1 MNYVDKV
8 SSRVCAVCPRMK
20 HRSFSTVFQLAHARS
35 LPLSTTQR
43 VDSDG
48 TYDATSDDETRTNDH
63 DDDGTRISSSSTSL
77 YAFAWT
83 SDDWTMRR
91 IRPKALGLARQGDV
105 AWTPR
110 LAREGC
116 ATPMTTMETRV
127 DDSFSSDVRA
137 CVRRRAS
144 VRWVDGRMCTT
155 ASSGA
160 HR

>member
-1 MNYVDKV
+1 MSKVDIV
-8 SSRVCAVCPRMK
+8 HTVCPRMK
-20 HRSFSTVFQLAHARS
+20 PRSFSTVFQLARARS

-63 DDDGTRISSSSTSL
+63 DDDGNAHLFVVGRLFTRSRR
-77 YAFAWT
+77 T
-83 SDDWTMRR
+83 SDDERCAGSVR
-91 IRPKALGLARQGDV
+91 KALGFARRDDV

-110 LAREGC
+110 LARGGC

-127 DDSFSSDVRA
+127 DDSLSSDVRA
-137 CVRRRAS
+137 CIRRRAS

-155 ASSGA
+155 ASSSA